1 MTINFNGVTTEMDN
15 IALWMSQPHF
25 GYLEIAR
32 SCGVKSLVLELEH
45 GTFDLSTLDQFL
57 AFAKALGLPVI
68 TKIIAPNH
76 ESIQQALDFGSDGVI
91 VPHILGV
98 DHAREVTKGAK
109 YPLTGVRSYAGGRVF
124 DYSRPASDAFE
135 KENART
141 KCYAM
146 IETAESLADVQKII
160 ALDTVDGLFPG
171 PSDLALAC
179 GRGAYA
185 FNDGDRAD
193 LRRIAKAARD
203 AGKSWVMPAWTPAER
218 TFALEEGASLLVVAT
233 QNMTL
238 RAGIMTTINALKQEK
253 IVA

>member
-1 MTINFNGVTTEMDN
+1 MDN
-15 IALWMSQPHF
+15 IALWMSQPHY

-57 AFAKALGLPVI
+57 AFTKALGMPVI
-68 TKIIAPNH
+68 TKIIAPNA
-76 ESIQQALDFGSDGVI
+76 ESIQQALDFGSDGVV
-91 VPHILGV
+91 VPHVLGV
-98 DHAREVTKGAK
+98 EHARAVTKAAK

-124 DYSRPASDAFE
+124 GYARPSSETFAA
-135 KENART
+135 ENART
-141 KCYAM
+141 RCYAM
-146 IETAESLADVQKII
+146 IETAESLVDVEKII

-171 PSDLALAC
+171 PSDLALAR

-185 FNDGDRAD
+185 FNDEDRAD

-203 AGKSWVMPAWTPAER
+203 AGKEWVMPAWTPAER
-218 TFALEEGASLLVVAT
+218 TFALDEGAALLVVAT
-233 QNMTL
+233 QTMTL
-238 RAGIMTTINALKQEK
+238 RAGIMSTINALKQEN